1 MTSAQKLT
9 VQVERATHRL
19 AQLKAQALLRQMQHA
34 TQLKAR
40 NRRLEAQR
48 RSAIG
53 HAVVAAGFGDID
65 PEAIVALLAKT
76 QEPKRRPAYLADL
89 SPAPR

>member
-34 TQLKAR
+34 TQMKAR

-53 HAVVAAGFGDID
+53 HAVVAAGFGD
-65 PEAIVALLAKT
+65 
-76 QEPKRRPAYLADL
+76 QEPKHRPAYLADL
-89 SPAPR
+89 STDPH